1 MGNVTRA
8 EWRWAGAFAAV
19 VSVLLILPYLIAY
32 QSQGGDYCFSGFLF
46 GVEDGNSYIAD
57 MRRGADGEWLFRIP
71 YTTEPQNGALIYL
84 PYLLLGKLAGGAAM
98 HDQLAALFHLARIA
112 AGIAMLLAVYRFLA
126 AFLES
131 IPLRRWGLAAAAF
144 GGGLGWI
151 LLARNSYPLEFT
163 SPEAF
168 GFLSLFGLPHM
179 AAARALLLLA
189 LAWFVEPAP
198 AAESKGRGMKI
209 GLALAG
215 AWLFQPLTVAV
226 AWAVMAACLALSF
239 LRNRARREPV
249 SNYERSGWIRALIA
263 VAVSAPPMVYSA
275 LSFALD
281 PVLRQ
286 WAAQNTLPSA
296 PIGEYLLS
304 YGVLLLPALAGAW
317 LALREDDRWLL
328 PIGWM
333 MIFPILI
340 YLPVTVQR
348 RLAEGF
354 WTALIVLALYFVERK
369 FAGRARNTA
378 FVLGTALLLP
388 ATVLFLEGAVV
399 RSVIPSEP
407 AFLTAEEARALEWL
421 DAGTDPGAV
430 VLSGFDAG
438 NAVPAYTGLTAFIGH
453 GPETLNNREKRIL
466 VDNVLDES
474 LTDAERLALLR
485 QTGAAYVLIGP
496 VERAKMHSGF
506 PGCQLIY
513 RKGGWEIWKVVP
525 QII

>member
-8 EWRWAGAFAAV
+8 EWRWAGAFAAAV
-19 VSVLLILPYLIAY
+19 LVLLTLPYLIAY
-32 QSQGGDYCFSGFLF
+32 QAQGEDWRFSGFLF

-98 HDQLAALFHLARIA
+98 HDQLVALFQLARIA

-126 AFLES
+126 CFIEN

-151 LLARNSYPLEFT
+151 LLARGSYPLEFT

-179 AAARALLLLA
+179 AMARALLLLA
-189 LAWFVEPAP
+189 LAWFVQPAP
-198 AAESKGRGMKI
+198 AAESKRRGAKI

-226 AWAVMAACLALSF
+226 AWAVMAACLALTF
-239 LRNRARREPV
+239 LRNRARREPA
-249 SNYERSGWIRALIA
+249 SDSERAGGMRALIA
-263 VAVSAPPMVYSA
+263 VAVSAPPMLYSA

-286 WAAQNTLPSA
+286 WTAQNTLPSA

-304 YGVLLLPALAGAW
+304 YGVLLLPALAGVW

-333 MIFPILI
+333 AIFPILI

-354 WTALIVLALYFVERK
+354 WMALVVPALHFVERQL
-369 FAGRARNTA
+369 AGRARNAA
-378 FVLGTALLLP
+378 FVLGMTLLLP
-388 ATVLFLEGAVV
+388 TTVLFLGWALV

-407 AFLTAEEARALEWL
+407 AFLTAAEARALEWL
-421 DAGTDPGAV
+421 DAQTDRDAV

-453 GPETLNNREKRIL
+453 GPETLNNREKQIL
-466 VDNVLDES
+466 VDKVLDGA

-485 QTGAAYVLIGP
+485 QTGAEYVLIGP
-496 VERAKMHSGF
+496 AERAKTAAGI
-506 PGCQLIY
+506 PGCKLIY
-513 RKGGWEIWKVVP
+513 REGGWEVWKVIP